1 MYFSSI
7 DQIAYLDRE
16 TGGHWFSPGAVRY
29 FGTRYGSRVWGG
41 RYFVTSEKDPAGHA
55 WDGRRRYTVRRATYE
70 DGRVEIDTIGEFGE
84 HANHRHAVA
93 AIIGLLREEA
103 RA

>member
-7 DQIAYLDRE
+7 EQIAALDRE
-16 TGGHWFSPGAVRY
+16 TGGHWFSPGAMRF
-29 FGTRYGSRVWGG
+29 FGTRHGSRVWDG
-41 RYFVTSEKDPAGHA
+41 RYFVTSERDPAGRV

-70 DGRVEIDTIGEFGE
+70 DGRVQVETVGELGD
-84 HANHRHAVA
+84 HATHRHAVA
-93 AIIGLLREEA
+93 AIVGLLQEEA